1 LISGSFTVE
10 FFINYHM
17 IITQFLNRIEL
28 IKQTY
33 LNLVFDQFGW

>member
-1 LISGSFTVE
+1 
-10 FFINYHM
+10 M